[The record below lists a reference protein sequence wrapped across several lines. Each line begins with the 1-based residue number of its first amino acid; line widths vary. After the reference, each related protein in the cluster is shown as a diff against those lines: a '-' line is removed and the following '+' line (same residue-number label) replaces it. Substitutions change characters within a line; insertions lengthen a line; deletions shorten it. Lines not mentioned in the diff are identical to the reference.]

1 LMTTNAAFLL
11 SHQIEAAHKLDYGH
25 QHVHSPGLSRK
36 LMLTK
41 TVEAYEDRDL
51 VFYNDQKEHLLDN
64 DDSYLSISNAKY
76 KWPDDFRDNN
86 AIQEC
91 NHYAAKELNAP
102 KNATLAQDLMAEL
115 HVLLEQ
121 DKANT
126 MPNKAYMEQK
136 EAPMESH
143 KGKTHEQE
151 QPQLRI
157 GGSLVQMKSFW
168 KDLSMWIEQ
177 RIEKVYLII
186 SKLEDIKKLLAKLL
200 ASKRVMI

>member
-1 LMTTNAAFLL
+1 
-11 SHQIEAAHKLDYGH
+11 
-25 QHVHSPGLSRK
+25 
-36 LMLTK
+36 
-41 TVEAYEDRDL
+41 
-51 VFYNDQKEHLLDN
+51 
-64 DDSYLSISNAKY
+64 
-76 KWPDDFRDNN
+76 
-86 AIQEC
+86 
-91 NHYAAKELNAP
+91 
-102 KNATLAQDLMAEL
+102 
-115 HVLLEQ
+115 
-121 DKANT
+121 
-126 MPNKAYMEQK
+126 
-136 EAPMESH
+136 MESH